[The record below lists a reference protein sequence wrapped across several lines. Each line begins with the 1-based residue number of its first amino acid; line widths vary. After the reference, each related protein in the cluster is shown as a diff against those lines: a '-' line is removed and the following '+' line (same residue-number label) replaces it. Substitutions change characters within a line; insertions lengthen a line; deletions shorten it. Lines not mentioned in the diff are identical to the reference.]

1 MNVYNI
7 SFAPDTIYID
17 KLLLVKQYDIHRRIQ
32 MNAGQSG
39 RETDSLISRSDRPNY
54 KSGRRKR
61 RCKSCLCTV
70 LVLSIGSFIVFII
83 YNIVLRGTQ
92 SIKQQQKTQHK
103 HDVMVERKYSKES
116 SEKMEKLLNS
126 RPTLNTKQGCQGT
139 VLILPHCESVF
150 KTVLGQSQSKD
161 RCNILGLQRSYYL
174 ITQFGVSKRWPSP
187 KKLYAFGS
195 SFRRTRAIETVTPLQ
210 QYSKLPNMEEFS
222 RRTMLVN
229 DIASLI
235 TNGDICSSV
244 LVVSTSFNSDIPEIA
259 SDLGCGPLNAGAGC
273 PMTYDQLDHDS
284 VWELRFVYD
293 VYGDEGLNYTY
304 DDNANVDLTVEP
316 QKVQWRVF
324 GNVVNMR
331 FDPLAFL
338 KQVGEFKPG
347 TNSSGVPLW
356 MNISIYE

>member
-1 MNVYNI
+1 
-7 SFAPDTIYID
+7 
-17 KLLLVKQYDIHRRIQ
+17 
-32 MNAGQSG
+32 MNAGQSR

-61 RCKSCLCTV
+61 RCKSCFCTI
-70 LVLSIGSFIVFII
+70 LVLSLVSFIVFII
-83 YNIVLRGTQ
+83 YNIFLRGTQ
-92 SIKQQQKTQHK
+92 SIKQQLKTQHK
-103 HDVMVERKYSKES
+103 QDVIVERKYSKEA
-116 SEKMEKLLNS
+116 SEKIEKLLNS
-126 RPTLNTKQGCQGT
+126 RPTLNTNQGCQGT

-150 KTVLGQSQSKD
+150 KSVLGQSQSKD
-161 RCNILGLQRSYYL
+161 RCNVLGLQRSYYL
-174 ITQFGVSKRWPSP
+174 ITQFGASKRWPSP
-187 KKLYAFGS
+187 KRLYALGS
-195 SFRRTRAIETVTPLQ
+195 TFRRTRAIETVTPLQ
-210 QYSKLPNMEEFS
+210 HYSKLPTIEEFS
-222 RRTMLVN
+222 RRTMMVN

-244 LVVSTSFNSDIPEIA
+244 LVISTSFNSDIPEIA

-304 DDNANVDLTVEP
+304 GDSTNVDLTLKAR
-316 QKVQWRVF
+316 KVQWRVF
-324 GNVVNMR
+324 GNVVKMR

-347 TNSSGVPLW
+347 ANSSEVPLW